1 MLFELSTLKARL
13 NISGTSDDAA
23 LTGIAAMVHMVFDR
37 WCNRVFERADAAEYI
52 FTGSRQDISLPRY
65 PVEIVIS
72 IACRSHSRDPWRA
85 QTGVRWRLDSD
96 SGVICLDAPVGSDV
110 EQTRILYTGGYVL
123 PGTTAESYQYALPQD
138 IQEAALAQAMHLYES
153 RHNALPAAVGS
164 APAKTVRDTEL
175 LPHVELALQPHRRIL
190 L

>member
-1 MLFELSTLKARL
+1 MLFELSTLKTRL
-13 NISGTSDDAA
+13 NISGTGDDAA
-23 LTGIAAMVHMVFDR
+23 LTGIAEAVHQMFDH
-37 WCNRVFERADAAEYI
+37 WSNRTLAHAEADQYV

-85 QTGVRWRLDSD
+85 QSGIRWRLDSA
-96 SGVICLDAPVGSDV
+96 SGVLCLDAPVGSDV
-110 EQTRILYTGGYVL
+110 EETRILYTGGYVL
-123 PGTTAESYQYALPQD
+123 PGTTAESYQYALPKD
-138 IQEAALAQAMHLYES
+138 IEEAALAQAIHLYES
-153 RHNALPAAVGS
+153 RHNAIAAAAGGS
-164 APAKTVRDTEL
+164 PAKTVRDTEL